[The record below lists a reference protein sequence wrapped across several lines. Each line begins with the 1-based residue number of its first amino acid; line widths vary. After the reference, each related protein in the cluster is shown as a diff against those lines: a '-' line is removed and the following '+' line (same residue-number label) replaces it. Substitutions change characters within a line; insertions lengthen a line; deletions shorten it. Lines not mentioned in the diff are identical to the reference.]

1 MRPTELL
8 AARSAAGVTA
18 SYSKLPEEVHRA
30 TEVAI
35 ARAVTKQ
42 IELGIR
48 PITSGEYERD
58 KFYSGF
64 FEKLAGMKVVN
75 DIPVANG
82 FRTGF
87 PTVTTLQKLGVETR
101 DSVVAVDKI
110 EHVESAYLS
119 EWKALSALLP
129 PARWR
134 ECKLTMPP
142 ITHLHMQVCICTSRW
157 RFPKRMSHCILQMAV
172 GTAYSAS
179 AYTSDKEYFQD
190 LAAAYAVEWQILY
203 DAGLRSI
210 QIDDPGL
217 LFFVSEGFRSGCV
230 TDGVNPDALLDQY
243 IWAHNLCLAAKPKD
257 LHVGIHL
264 CRGNMAGSTHIISGS
279 YERIA
284 EMIFSKLNYDTYYL
298 EYDTD
303 RAGDF
308 EPLRHLPI
316 GKNVVLGVVS
326 TKSSDLE
333 DIEEMVARVYAAAE
347 VIAHGQ
353 NRTVADVLD
362 SSLGV
367 SPQCGFASMSQGG
380 GKGMSMDLMWTKLVL
395 VKKLAHRIWGENQG
409 A

>member
-1 MRPTELL
+1 MAPPFRAEQIGSLMRPQELL
-8 AARSAAGVTA
+8 DARSAAGATTTYA
-18 SYSKLPEEVHRA
+18 HLSEELHRA

-35 ARAVTKQ
+35 AQAVTKQ

-64 FEKLAGMKVVN
+64 FEKLAGMQVIN
-75 DIPVANG
+75 DIPVGNG

-87 PTVTTLQKLGVETR
+87 PTVKTLEKLGVKTR
-101 DSVVAVDKI
+101 DSLIAVDKI
-110 EHVESAYLS
+110 NHVESAYLS

-142 ITHLHMQVCICTSRW
+142 ITHLHMQ
-157 RFPKRMSHCILQMAV
+157 MAV

-179 AYTSDKEYFQD
+179 AYTSDEEYFQD
-190 LAAAYAVEWQILY
+190 LGAAYAVEWRILY
-203 DAGLRSI
+203 EAGLRSI
-210 QIDDPGL
+210 QIDDPNL
-217 LFFVSEGFRSGCV
+217 LFFVSEEFRSGCEV
-230 TDGVNPDALLDQY
+230 DGVDPDALLDQY
-243 IWAHNLCLAAKPKD
+243 IWAHNLCLASKPTD

-264 CRGNMAGSTHIISGS
+264 CRGNMAGSNHIISGS

-284 EMIFSKLNYDTYYL
+284 KRIFSKLNYDTYYL
-298 EYDTD
+298 EYDTE

-316 GKNVVLGVVS
+316 GKNVVLGVIS
-326 TKSSDLE
+326 TKSPELE

-347 VIAHGQ
+347 IIARGQ
-353 NRTVADVLD
+353 SRTVADVLD

-367 SPQCGFASMSQGG
+367 SPQCGFASMSKGG
-380 GKGMSMDLMWTKLVL
+380 GEGMTMFLMWKKLVL
-395 VKKLAHRIWGENQG
+395 MKDLAHRIWGENQG

>member
-1 MRPTELL
+1 
-8 AARSAAGVTA
+8 
-18 SYSKLPEEVHRA
+18 
-30 TEVAI
+30 
-35 ARAVTKQ
+35 
-42 IELGIR
+42 
-48 PITSGEYERD
+48 
-58 KFYSGF
+58 
-64 FEKLAGMKVVN
+64 
-75 DIPVANG
+75 
-82 FRTGF
+82 
-87 PTVTTLQKLGVETR
+87 
-101 DSVVAVDKI
+101 
-110 EHVESAYLS
+110 
-119 EWKALSALLP
+119 
-129 PARWR
+129 
-134 ECKLTMPP
+134 
-142 ITHLHMQVCICTSRW
+142 
-157 RFPKRMSHCILQMAV
+157 
-172 GTAYSAS
+172 
-179 AYTSDKEYFQD
+179 
-190 LAAAYAVEWQILY
+190 
-203 DAGLRSI
+203 
-210 QIDDPGL
+210 
-217 LFFVSEGFRSGCV
+217 
-230 TDGVNPDALLDQY
+230 
-243 IWAHNLCLAAKPKD
+243 
-257 LHVGIHL
+257 
-264 CRGNMAGSTHIISGS
+264 MAGSTHIISGS

-284 EMIFSKLNYDTYYL
+284 EKIFSKLNYDTYYL